1 MYVQDN
7 LMQTTTKVADLIPEN
22 RFSLMF
28 STVVVGPLVAFAL
41 AGRDPNMLSQPSLL
55 WSLLA
60 IPVLLLISVGGGL
73 LRFKNAFHA
82 AAGLS
87 IAVGKLS

>member
-7 LMQTTTKVADLIPEN
+7 LLHTTTKVADLMPDN
-22 RFSLMF
+22 RFLLMF
-28 STVVVGPLVAFAL
+28 GAVVVGPLVAFAL
-41 AGRDPNMLSQPSLL
+41 AGRDPYALAQPNLL
-55 WSLLA
+55 WSWLA
-60 IPVLLLISVGGGL
+60 IAALLLISVGGGL

-87 IAVGKLS
+87 IAARSVA